1 MSSPFAEALAAG
13 DTAAIRSAAKA
24 DLHSHLYFA
33 APIADLERWLG
44 HAIARPPPRMDGLN
58 GMRAY
63 ARQSINSYLDN
74 WTAFAFAAGAALRHA
89 ASDGVVQLESSFD
102 IWAVWHHPDG
112 LRGLSAFASSL
123 ASQFRG
129 QVDFR
134 PELGFSRSYVSKDE
148 LMTSLSEAIETGVFR
163 SIDMYA
169 YEQDCE
175 PESVRW
181 LYEKARSAGMKLKAH
196 VGEFGGADEVKR
208 TVEVLQLDEVQH
220 GIAAAESRA
229 VMHWLADN
237 RIRLN
242 ICPTSNVML
251 SAVADLASHPIR
263 ALYDHGVDVTIN
275 TDDLMIFGQSVSD
288 EYLNLYRAGVFT
300 ADELEEIRLGSF
312 RQPLESRT

>member
-13 DTAAIRSAAKA
+13 DTTAIRKAAKA

-33 APIADLERWLG
+33 APIAAVERWLG
-44 HAIARPPPRMDGLN
+44 RGVARPPPRMDGLD

-63 ARQSINSYLDN
+63 ARQSIDPYMDN
-74 WTAFAFAAGAALRHA
+74 WTAFEFTAGAALRHA

-102 IWAVWHHPDG
+102 IWAVRHHPDG
-112 LRGLSAFASSL
+112 LRGLAAFASSL
-123 ASQFRG
+123 ESQFRG

-134 PELGFSRSYVSKDE
+134 PEMGFSRSYVSKDD

-169 YEQDCE
+169 YEHDCE
-175 PESVRW
+175 PEAVRC
-181 LYEKARSAGMKLKAH
+181 LYEKASSHGLKLKAH

-208 TVEVLQLDEVQH
+208 TVEILQLDEVQH
-220 GIAAAESRA
+220 GIAAAESTA

-242 ICPTSNVML
+242 VCPTSNVML
-251 SAVADLASHPIR
+251 GSVADLESHPIR
-263 ALYDHGVDVTIN
+263 TLYDHGVDVTIN

-288 EYLNLYRAGVFT
+288 EYLNLYRAGLFT
-300 ADELEEIRLGSF
+300 ADELEEIRLRSL
-312 RQPLESRT
+312 R

>member
-1 MSSPFAEALAAG
+1 MASPFAEALTAG
-13 DTAAIRSAAKA
+13 DTAAIRRAAKA

-33 APIADLERWLG
+33 APIADVERWLG
-44 HAIARPPPRMDGLN
+44 HALDRPPPRMDGLD

-63 ARQSINSYLDN
+63 ARQAISPYMDN
-74 WTAFAFAAGAALRHA
+74 WTAFEFTAGAALRHA

-102 IWAVWHHPDG
+102 IWAVRHHPDG
-112 LRGLSAFASSL
+112 LRGLAAFASSL
-123 ASQFRG
+123 ESQFRG

-134 PELGFSRSYVSKDE
+134 PEMGFSRSYVSKDD

-169 YEQDCE
+169 YEHDCT
-175 PESVRW
+175 PEAVRW
-181 LYEKARSAGMKLKAH
+181 IYDKARSHGLKLKAH

-208 TVEVLQLDEVQH
+208 TVEILQLDEVQH
-220 GIAAAESRA
+220 GIAAAESTA

-242 ICPTSNVML
+242 VCPTSNVML
-251 SAVADLASHPIR
+251 GSVADLESHPIR
-263 ALYDHGVDVTIN
+263 TLYDHGVDVTIN

-288 EYLNLYRAGVFT
+288 EYLNLYRAGLFT
-300 ADELEEIRLGSF
+300 ADELEEIRLRSL
-312 RQPLESRT
+312 R

>member
-1 MSSPFAEALAAG
+1 MSSSFAEALEAG
-13 DTAAIRSAAKA
+13 DTAAIRRAPKA

-33 APIADLERWLG
+33 APIADVERWLG
-44 HAIARPPPRMDGLN
+44 RAIARPPPRMDGLD

-63 ARQSINSYLDN
+63 ARQAIDPYIDN
-74 WTAFAFAAGAALRHA
+74 WTAFEFVAGAALRHA
-89 ASDGVVQLESSFD
+89 ASDGVTRLEASFD
-102 IWAVWHHPDG
+102 IWAVLHHPDG
-112 LRGLSAFASSL
+112 LRGLTTFAASL

-134 PELGFSRSYVSKDE
+134 PEVGFSRSFVSKDH
-148 LMTSLSEAIETGVFR
+148 LMGSLSDAIETDVFR
-163 SIDMYA
+163 SIDMYS
-169 YEQDCE
+169 YEDGCD
-175 PESVRW
+175 PEAVRW
-181 LYEKARSAGMKLKAH
+181 IYEKARAQGMKLKAH

-220 GIAAAESRA
+220 GIGAAESTA
-229 VMHWLADN
+229 VMHWLADH

-242 ICPTSNVML
+242 VCPTSNVML
-251 SAVADLASHPIR
+251 GAVADLESHPIR

-300 ADELEEIRLGSF
+300 ADELEEIRLRSL
-312 RQPLESRT
+312 R

>member
-13 DTAAIRSAAKA
+13 DTAAIRKAAKA

-33 APIADLERWLG
+33 APIAEVERWLG
-44 HAIARPPPRMDGLN
+44 HAIARPPPKMDGLD

-63 ARQSINSYLDN
+63 TRLAIAPYMDN
-74 WTAFAFAAGAALRHA
+74 WTAFEFAAPAAVRHA
-89 ASDGVVQLESSFD
+89 RSDGVVLFESSFD
-102 IWAVWHHPDG
+102 IWAVRHHPDG
-112 LRGLSAFASSL
+112 LRGLTAFATSL

-134 PELGFSRSYVSKDE
+134 PELGFSRSYVTKDE
-148 LMTSLSEAIETGVFR
+148 LMASVSEAIETGVFR

-169 YEQDCE
+169 YEHDCE

-181 LYEKARSAGMKLKAH
+181 IYEKARSHGMKLKAH
-196 VGEFGGADEVKR
+196 VGEFGGADEVKQ

-220 GIAAAESRA
+220 GIAAAESTA
-229 VMHWLADN
+229 VMNWLADN

-242 ICPTSNVML
+242 VCPTSNVML
-251 SAVADLASHPIR
+251 GSVADLASHPIR

-275 TDDLMIFGQSVSD
+275 TDDPMIFGQSVSD

>member
-13 DTAAIRSAAKA
+13 DTTAIRKAAKA

-33 APIADLERWLG
+33 APVADVERWLG
-44 HAIARPPPRMDGLN
+44 RGVARPPPRMDGLD

-63 ARQSINSYLDN
+63 ARQSIDPYMDN
-74 WTAFAFAAGAALRHA
+74 WTAFEFTAGAALRHA

-102 IWAVWHHPDG
+102 IWAVRHHPDG
-112 LRGLSAFASSL
+112 LRRLTAFATSL

-134 PELGFSRSYVSKDE
+134 PEMGFSRSYVSKDD

-169 YEQDCE
+169 YEHDCE
-175 PESVRW
+175 PEAARW
-181 LYEKARSAGMKLKAH
+181 IYEKARSAGMKLKAH

-220 GIAAAESRA
+220 GIAAAESTA

-242 ICPTSNVML
+242 VCPTSNVML
-251 SAVADLASHPIR
+251 GAVKHLESHPIR
-263 ALYDHGVDVTIN
+263 TLYDHGVDVTIN

-288 EYLNLYRAGVFT
+288 EYLNLYRAGLFT
-300 ADELEEIRLGSF
+300 ADELEEIRLRSL
-312 RQPLESRT
+312 R